1 MAAEG
6 AGEGF
11 LNAEQQR
18 RYGRYT
24 GDLTRPSS
32 TATSTSIP
40 PTATSWG
47 AQAVRRSRGD
57 EPAACR

>member
-6 AGEGF
+6 AGEAF
-11 LNAEQQR
+11 LSAEQQS
-18 RYGRYT
+18 RYGRIPAT
-24 GDLTRPSS
+24 LTRPSS